1 MEEKGRWTRREEVEE
16 ERRDGEKRREREREG
31 ERERN
36 QCDYNQREQ
45 ETVLLTIIEFKNPLL
60 NMSNV
65 HVELTS
71 SCNL

>member
-1 MEEKGRWTRREEVEE
+1 MKGRWMRREGEVEE
-16 ERRDGEKRREREREG
+16 ERRDGKKRGGKGRREREG
-31 ERERN
+31 N
-36 QCDYNQREQ
+36 QSDYNQREQ
-45 ETVLLTIIEFKNPLL
+45 ETVLLTIIKFKDPFL